1 MSISTDHALKSFYVG
16 LIGLTLICFASSS
29 VAVCGDGVIDLDAN
43 GVAIESCDL
52 GASNNNDPASLSGC
66 DTSCK
71 TKLGGWTCSNTMA
84 GWTSMAQTDTRS
96 LKNLFITLLQKNR
109 NNVITAST
117 VCDVN
122 STMQPCF
129 NYRKELYEFKRLN
142 VNNSINSSAKLRC
155 MYAGDSAPSQI
166 TLIDPDSNSTY
177 TVNCGTDDPQ
187 NPVVP
192 VS

>member
-1 MSISTDHALKSFYVG
+1 MRTILSIALKTFPLSMLSIAILSF
-16 LIGLTLICFASSS
+16 TPS
-29 VAVCGDGVIDLDAN
+29 VMAVCGDGMIDIDAN
-43 GVAIESCDL
+43 GVATEACDL
-52 GASNNNDPASLSGC
+52 GQFNNNDPASLSGC

-96 LKNLFITLLQKNR
+96 LKNLFITLLQKNK

-117 VCDVN
+117 VCDPN

-166 TLIDPDSNSTY
+166 TLIDPDSNGTY
-177 TVNCGTDDPQ
+177 IVNCGTDDPQ

-192 VS
+192 QG